1 MRVGDFDRLRLKILK
16 RLKGQQ
22 PEAAPIS
29 KGDKE
34 STLKEKAGRDRDKKT
49 TPAPRRKG

>member
-1 MRVGDFDRLRLKILK
+1 MRVGDFDWLRLKKLK

-22 PEAAPIS
+22 PEAVPIS

-34 STLKEKAGRDRDKKT
+34 PTLKEKAGRDRDKKV